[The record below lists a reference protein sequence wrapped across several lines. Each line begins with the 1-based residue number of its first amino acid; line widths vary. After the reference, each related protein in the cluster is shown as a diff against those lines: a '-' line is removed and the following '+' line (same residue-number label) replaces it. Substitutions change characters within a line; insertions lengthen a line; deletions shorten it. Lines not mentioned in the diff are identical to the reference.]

1 MLDFDFTFRG
11 SVFFGRG
18 KRNILN
24 QIIAKE
30 NFNTAC
36 IVIDHALVN
45 VQIFNDFLFHV
56 CTTIDKK
63 ITSEKRKRN
72 QDKYIIMRQNLIN
85 YLIANERKVTSKL
98 YR

>member
-1 MLDFDFTFRG
+1 MNKTIEQLIQSFEPR
-11 SVFFGRG
+11 S
-18 KRNILN
+18 RNR
-24 QIIAKE
+24 K
-30 NFNTAC
+30 
-36 IVIDHALVN
+36 
-45 VQIFNDFLFHV
+45 QIFNDFLYHCFM
-56 CTTIDKK
+56 TIDTM